1 MLGKIEDIQSEYM
14 MGHKI
19 RYGGTYDVGAFK
31 DERLLESYKK
41 AEANLS
47 LKKTE
52 GYEPRATV

>member
-1 MLGKIEDIQSEYM
+1 